1 MRAVAFLSAASA
13 VGTALAVAR
22 SDDLHERQLFS
33 RNIVTSSQ
41 LADSYDYVI
50 VGGGT
55 AGLVLAN
62 RLSEDSST
70 SVLVLEA
77 GDTGEAVRNQ
87 IGVYS
92 VPQLSCG
99 DVCPWGMFRR
109 VSAPVRASTA
119 LRHNSRFPASS
130 PCRFGY

>member
-92 VPQLSCG
+92 VL
-99 DVCPWGMFRR
+99 
-109 VSAPVRASTA
+109 
-119 LRHNSRFPASS
+119 
-130 PCRFGY
+130 